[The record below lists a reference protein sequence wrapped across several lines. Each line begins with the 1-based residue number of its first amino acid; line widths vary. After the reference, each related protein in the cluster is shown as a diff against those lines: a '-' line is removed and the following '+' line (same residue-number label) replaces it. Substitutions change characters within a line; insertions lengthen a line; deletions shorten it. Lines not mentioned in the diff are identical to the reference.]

1 MEKKKKIAKGP
12 NLTNCSANLP
22 DQTDSYNIG
31 QSKIYGF
38 EDSMSV
44 ARTLMG
50 SIHENLLRGDLI
62 FAYRSSSSTSKTTLS
77 QIVVVNELQE
87 VNKGGYVQMIPTN
100 KFAISYISSGYS
112 SYLPHMPI
120 EYLDEVVRDLEEG
133 KAEKKVIETF
143 KYIVDDWKNRLN
155 NGGK

>member
-1 MEKKKKIAKGP
+1 MERKKKIVKGP
-12 NLTNCSANLP
+12 NLINCSENLP
-22 DQTDSYNIG
+22 NEVDTQNIG

-50 SIHENLLRGDLI
+50 GIHENLLRGDLI
-62 FAYRSSSSTSKTTLS
+62 FAYRNSSDTNKTALS
-77 QIVVVNELQE
+77 QIVVVNELRE
-87 VNKGGYVQMIPTN
+87 VFDGYATKVIPTD
-100 KFAISYISSGYS
+100 KFSISYIGSDYS

-120 EYLDEVVRDLEEG
+120 DYLDEVIKDLEKG

-143 KYIVDDWKNRLN
+143 RYIVDTWKTKLN
-155 NGGK
+155 SGGK

>member
-1 MEKKKKIAKGP
+1 MK
-12 NLTNCSANLP
+12 NCSENLP
-22 DQTDSYNIG
+22 NETDSYNIG

-50 SIHENLLRGDLI
+50 SIHENLLLGDLI

-77 QIVVVNELQE
+77 QIVVVNELRD
-87 VNKGGYVQMIPTN
+87 VNTNGYIHKVPTD
-100 KFAISYISSGYS
+100 KFSISYISSGFT
-112 SYLPHMPI
+112 SYLPHMPV
-120 EYLDEVVRDLEEG
+120 EYLDEVVRDLEDG

-143 KYIVDDWKNRLN
+143 KYIVEDWKNKI
-155 NGGK
+155 GGNK